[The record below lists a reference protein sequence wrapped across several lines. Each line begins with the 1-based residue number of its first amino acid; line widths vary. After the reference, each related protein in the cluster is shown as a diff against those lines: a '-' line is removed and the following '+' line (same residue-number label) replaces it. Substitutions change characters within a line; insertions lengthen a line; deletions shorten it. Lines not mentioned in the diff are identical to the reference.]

1 VQNNNQENVLKKGWY
16 YSIEYEKGKFT
27 PGGFPNNICLT
38 REALRRTDVMGKRV
52 LDIGTMEG
60 LMSVLAARQGASK
73 IVSTD
78 RYAWSD
84 KIDFVKSKYDVSFHY
99 LGGVEFPELQ
109 ELCLKSLGLGRFD
122 VVLFSGILYHM
133 YNFMDGF
140 ALVRSLVKTGGV
152 VIIET
157 LGMITDDYDAMF
169 NAEGFVQK
177 GDPHNYF
184 SPSIKL
190 VDYLARYFGLKPI
203 DVMWLP
209 GGATCEDKTRNFGRF
224 CLVCRVEEKP
234 IEIGNDPFIGRRRY
248 EEDESGNFKDS
259 GKPFDKQDDYLI
271 YKKYPLDETKTSV
284 NYTPRIEHSEFL
296 KFPEVI
302 NESTMLLSS
311 ERENCLH
318 LDDYD

>member
-1 VQNNNQENVLKKGWY
+1 VQNIDKESLLKQWWY

-27 PGGFPNNICLT
+27 PGGFPHNVCLT
-38 REALRRTDVMGKRV
+38 REALRRTDVKGKKV

-60 LMSVLAARQGASK
+60 LMSVLAARQGASQ

-84 KIDFVKSKYDVSFHY
+84 KIDLVKSAYDVSFHY

-109 ELCLKSLGLGRFD
+109 EMCLRPHGLGRFD

-140 ALVRSLVKTGGV
+140 SLVRSLVKPGGI

-157 LGMITDDYDAMF
+157 LGMITDDYDVMF
-169 NAEGFVQK
+169 NGEGFVHK

-184 SPSIKL
+184 SPSVKL
-190 VDYLARYFGLKPI
+190 VDYLCRFFAMRPI
-203 DVMWLP
+203 DVIWLP
-209 GGATCEDKTRNFGRF
+209 GGATCKDEKRKFGRF

-234 IEIGNDPFIGRRRY
+234 IEIGNDPFIGRRSY
-248 EEDESGNFKDS
+248 TQDENNYFEDS
-259 GKPFDKQDDYLI
+259 GVFCDKQDDYLV
-271 YKKYPLDETKTSV
+271 YKKYPLDQTKTSV
-284 NYTPRIEHSEFL
+284 NYEPRIEHEALL
-296 KFPEVI
+296 KFPEII
-302 NESTMLLSS
+302 NETTMLLGSDQ
-311 ERENCLH
+311 ENSLR
-318 LDDYD
+318 LEDFD